1 MAGEG
6 GGKTDSLAFHMQ
18 IGLVRESVT
27 VQMEGG
33 NLTLTTL
40 KDIACAFVDRKVG
53 QGFLIKSWLMCRSA
67 GDIKGDHL
75 LSNYFNTR
83 SALQQHANR
92 PLPWTYFMV

>member
-6 GGKTDSLAFHMQ
+6 GGKTDNLSFQMQ

-40 KDIACAFVDRKVG
+40 KDIACAFVDRKVCITLVIRIFKKIFFICLNYVLTQSVDFG
-53 QGFLIKSWLMCRSA
+53 VCFEWLEA
-67 GDIKGDHL
+67 
-75 LSNYFNTR
+75 
-83 SALQQHANR
+83 
-92 PLPWTYFMV
+92 V